1 MLVHRTVGSVLALF
15 VLLVA
20 SCAGEGGSDVEVI
33 ASSTATPVPADS
45 HEEPTEY
52 ELCAEFPSGTS
63 SAADLLEGWWNSAPA
78 DPVTGDVIQDPA
90 LWRDERMR
98 EHPRVAI
105 VNSDTGEF
113 VTWDRVLCGQDPS
126 YEPVIEQDWPASSLV
141 VIDMDSNEVLS
152 SLPLDSITALD
163 GAAASAAEGRIE
175 PLNPAFLG
183 S

>member
-1 MLVHRTVGSVLALF
+1 MLVRRTVASVLALF
-15 VLLVA
+15 VLFTA
-20 SCAGEGGSDVEVI
+20 SCAEQGSSDVD
-33 ASSTATPVPADS
+33 ASSFSTATPVPADS
-45 HEEPTEY
+45 HAEPVEY
-52 ELCAEFPSGTS
+52 ELCAEFPGGTS
-63 SAADLLEGWWNSAPA
+63 SPADLLEGWWNSAPA

-105 VNSDTGEF
+105 VNTDTGEF
-113 VTWDRVLCGQDPS
+113 VTWDRMLCGQDPS
-126 YEPVIEQDWPASSLV
+126 YKPVVGQDWPASSLV

-152 SLPLDSITALD
+152 SVPLDSITALD
-163 GAAASAAEGRIE
+163 GAASAGEGRIE